1 MKLETALKQNQ
12 GRVAKIGAGTGF
24 MYCDTITEDTKDI
37 LNQMAANSRSTRSA
51 ELNFKTERLRN
62 FEKWWKNE
70 RERKMDAFRKAKEQD
85 QEYAKRYKVKPQITK
100 TIKAYSKELTRQK
113 LGIKE
118 TIQRYVKYETKYLA
132 NWMRYSFREVK
143 ETYESADED
152 AIIIIFEGDE
162 TGKYWTSKEY
172 RKAHKKEELAA

>member
-1 MKLETALKQNQ
+1 MKLETALKQNK
-12 GRVAKIGAGTGF
+12 GKVAKIGAGTAF
-24 MYCDTITEDTKDI
+24 LYCDTITEDTKDI
-37 LNQMAANSRSTRSA
+37 LNQMAAKNRSTRSA

-100 TIKAYSKELTRQK
+100 TIKAYSKELTQQK

-118 TIQRYVKYETKYLA
+118 ALQKYVKYETKYLA
-132 NWMRYSFREVK
+132 NWTRYSFREVK
-143 ETYESADED
+143 EAYESVDED

-162 TGKYWTSKEY
+162 IGKYWTSKEY
-172 RKAHKKEELAA
+172 RAAHKKEELAA

>member
-1 MKLETALKQNQ
+1 MKLETILRQNQ

-24 MYCDTITEDTKDI
+24 LYCDTITEDTKDI
-37 LNQMAANSRSTRSA
+37 LNKMAANSRSTRSS
-51 ELNFKTERLRN
+51 ELNWKTERLRN

-100 TIKAYSKELTRQK
+100 TVKAYSKELTQQK
-113 LGIKE
+113 LAIKE
-118 TIQRYVKYETKYLA
+118 ALQKYVKYETKYLA
-132 NWMRYSFREVK
+132 NWTRYSFREVK
-143 ETYESADED
+143 EIYESADED

-172 RKAHKKEELAA
+172 RAANKKEEIAA